1 MKSENFKREQSEM
14 NSEFVDTKKAKIEAE
29 FAQKKAIQINP
40 NMRTIDMI
48 EAKQRLRAKVFEEGL
63 FRK

>member
-14 NSEFVDTKKAKIEAE
+14 NSEFVDTKKEKIEEE
-29 FAQKKAIQINP
+29 FTARQFFKLNP
-40 NMRTIDMI
+40 NMKTSDVI